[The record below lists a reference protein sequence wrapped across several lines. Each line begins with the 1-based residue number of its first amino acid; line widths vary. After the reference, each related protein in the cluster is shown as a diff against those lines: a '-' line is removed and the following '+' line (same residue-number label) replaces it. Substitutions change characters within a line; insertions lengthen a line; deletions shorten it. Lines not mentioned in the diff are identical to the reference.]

1 MTIYLKTPM
10 ENRHQFRA
18 DWHDYNGGI
27 YFVTICCAE
36 KRHYFGEITF
46 DETIGMR
53 FCASAL
59 GFIVEESI
67 QAIPSYYS
75 DVDIL
80 NYVVMPNHI
89 HLIIAVGTRFFASA
103 NERSSASNLGCLR
116 QRSHEAPEAQ
126 DFHHNSRLASIV
138 GAFKAGV
145 TRQARTR
152 KIASLPANGR
162 IWQPRYYEHII
173 RDQRAFE
180 NITNYINSNV
190 ENWYRDQLNH
200 NATSLLPGTGDG
212 LGGRL

>member
-1 MTIYLKTPM
+1 M

-46 DETIGMR
+46 DET
-53 FCASAL
+53 
-59 GFIVEESI
+59 
-67 QAIPSYYS
+67 
-75 DVDIL
+75 
-80 NYVVMPNHI
+80 
-89 HLIIAVGTRFFASA
+89 VGTRFFASA

-200 NATSLLPGTGDG
+200 NATSLLAGTGDG
-212 LGGRL
+212 LGGGL

>member
-1 MTIYLKTPM
+1 MG
-10 ENRHQFRA
+10 NRHQFRA

-46 DETIGMR
+46 DETVGLR

-116 QRSHEAPEAQ
+116 
-126 DFHHNSRLASIV
+126 
-138 GAFKAGV
+138 
-145 TRQARTR
+145 
-152 KIASLPANGR
+152 
-162 IWQPRYYEHII
+162 
-173 RDQRAFE
+173 
-180 NITNYINSNV
+180 
-190 ENWYRDQLNH
+190 
-200 NATSLLPGTGDG
+200 
-212 LGGRL
+212 